1 LASLA
6 SFPPICGWLYV
17 PVRHA
22 VLLCVG
28 TLTPVVVSM
37 SLQGKKEKKKSKKE
51 ERAERMVKTETGKI

>member
-6 SFPPICGWLYV
+6 SFTPICGWLHV

-28 TLTPVVVSM
+28 MLRPVVVLM
-37 SLQGKKEKKKSKKE
+37 ALQGKKEKKKSKKE